1 MRVCRSAD
9 GTASSSPYSAGLCGS
24 FEACV
29 CLRVEVRQAWRQSA
43 ITAHARCRLQRT
55 WRRLQRRWVR
65 YVTVNYFNRLCTL
78 FFNLFFILNQWINK
92 EASKPTLRQEAD
104 TIQIEFTGMYALSIK
119 VFRNFRLPYQQRLCC
134 RGGQLMTWLCNRRP
148 SLPSHRSKNLKQ
160 SATRSDVF
168 IWCLRTLNTKLKT
181 HLFFSCFPQCC
192 L

>member
-1 MRVCRSAD
+1 VRVCRSAD

-134 RGGQLMTWLCNRRP
+134 RGGATYDMAL
-148 SLPSHRSKNLKQ
+148 Q
-160 SATRSDVF
+160 SATKPSQ
-168 IWCLRTLNTKLKT
+168 
-181 HLFFSCFPQCC
+181 SPQQELETVCHQKWR
-192 L
+192 LHMVPANIEH